1 MRKFNL
7 EYNFFFIYRKVLCIW
22 ILFFGSTE
30 AARNYSCRISIKN
43 KFGYEF
49 NYSGPVHTLDKSER
63 AIVNSG
69 FLLSIGSSAA
79 KKLVNKEND
88 LKLQVIIQDRKSEA
102 VSMEIQ
108 NRKSKA
114 ISMESKDLYEP
125 DSDSSLEPDSFYA
138 DDLSDSE

>member
-1 MRKFNL
+1 M
-7 EYNFFFIYRKVLCIW
+7 
-22 ILFFGSTE
+22 
-30 AARNYSCRISIKN
+30 
-43 KFGYEF
+43 
-49 NYSGPVHTLDKSER
+49 
-63 AIVNSG
+63 
-69 FLLSIGSSAA
+69 
-79 KKLVNKEND
+79 NKEND
-88 LKLQVIIQDRKSEA
+88 LKLQVTIQDRKSEA